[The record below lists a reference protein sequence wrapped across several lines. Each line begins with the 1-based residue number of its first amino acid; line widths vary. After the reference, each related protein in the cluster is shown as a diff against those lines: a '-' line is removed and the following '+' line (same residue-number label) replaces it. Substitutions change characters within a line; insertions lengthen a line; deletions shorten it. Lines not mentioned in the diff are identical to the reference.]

1 MGWFFGEFWLFSCEN
16 LPKSADCSAN
26 FDFFPVKMPRNRSI
40 FPRIC
45 PWKSREILLFSAK
58 YQKPCLYHDVPWL
71 LKWILFFHFKLANF
85 NQVPVH
91 KSKIRSDSYW
101 SGKSWTIR
109 HFTLFHLAVPEF
121 PDMSGQIPVCP
132 RHHFDLWRER
142 LELIISVSKQKWSP
156 IKTQLNIPNTTNLR
170 FQTSEMIA
178 DHQRNLGC
186 FRKMEMS
193 PAFE

>member
-1 MGWFFGEFWLFSCEN
+1 MYETGSW
-16 LPKSADCSAN
+16 
-26 FDFFPVKMPRNRSI
+26 
-40 FPRIC
+40 
-45 PWKSREILLFSAK
+45 
-58 YQKPCLYHDVPWL
+58 YHDAPRL

-85 NQVPVH
+85 NHVPVH
-91 KSKIRSDSYW
+91 KSKIRSDSKW
-101 SGKSWTIR
+101 SGKSWAIR

-142 LELIISVSKQKWSP
+142 LELIILVSKQKWSP

-193 PAFE
+193 PALGCNDSYSLWFDSILIIAFWFFIISIRLCKCFLILIT

>member
-1 MGWFFGEFWLFSCEN
+1 MGRFFGEFWLFSREN

-26 FDFFPVKMPRNRSI
+26 FDFFPWKCREIGRFFREFAPENPVKFCFFPRNIRS
-40 FPRIC
+40 P
-45 PWKSREILLFSAK
+45 
-58 YQKPCLYHDVPWL
+58 VPWL

-132 RHHFDLWRER
+132 RHHFDLWQER